1 MSVKMK
7 YGATEGLPP
16 ENVQIDILWSNESP
30 TSNFAAQTISLELST
45 YRAIAIVATASTSD
59 ANGGTAFGV
68 VNDGI
73 TYNIFL
79 HNNNA
84 NAEYTYVRS
93 FKIGTSGITF
103 GNGLRGS
110 TAGAQY
116 AIPRAIY
123 GVRF

>member
-1 MSVKMK
+1 MSVNMR
-7 YGATEGLPP
+7 YGATEKIKR
-16 ENVQIDILWSNESP
+16 ENVQIDLLWANTSP
-30 TSNFAAQTISLELST
+30 TSNFPAQTVTLELST

-84 NAEYTYVRS
+84 NYSYSYVRS
-93 FKIGTSGITF
+93 FTVSDSGVTFTSG
-103 GNGLRGS
+103 LRET

-123 GVRF
+123 GIRF

>member
-1 MSVKMK
+1 MGVNMR
-7 YGATEGLPP
+7 YGAAEKIKR
-16 ENVQIDILWSNESP
+16 ENVQIDLLWVNTSP
-30 TSNFAAQTISLELST
+30 TSNFSAQTVALELST
-45 YRAIAIVATASTSD
+45 YRAIAIVATATTSD

-84 NAEYTYVRS
+84 NVEYTYVRS

-123 GVRF
+123 GIRF